1 MSEPRTFELRPASR
15 QNFKPLIGLFS
26 KSGHGKTYSALLL
39 ARGMVGPAGKIGMID
54 TEQGRGSAYA
64 PTAKETLPM
73 GEYFTVELTPPFSPE
88 AYISCIEVLES
99 QGCNIGIIDSIS
111 HLWEGPGGV
120 LDMAMTNEEKSGKAG
135 LHNWRKPKFE
145 YSLFL
150 LKMIRSKIPFIC
162 CLRGKQKS
170 HQGKDDRGKT
180 VIVKDD
186 FISPIGHEDFLFEMT
201 TYGEIFEG
209 HKYRN
214 IKPVLP
220 SLLAC
225 LPDDAPIEIRH
236 GVQIAAWCAG
246 AQDPAKVLSTGPT
259 KPRKL
264 SDNPDAAMKKQLWK
278 ITEKV
283 HRGNKAALEQWL
295 WDEAIIGD
303 QETLAELTGDRL
315 SQVVL
320 KAREKAEAQGLYK
333 HEDTMP

>member
-1 MSEPRTFELRPASR
+1 MSESPHTFELLSASR

-26 KSGHGKTYSALLL
+26 KSGHGKTYSSLLL
-39 ARGMVGPAGKIGMID
+39 ARGFVGPNGRIGVVD
-54 TEQGRGSAYA
+54 TEAGRASAYA
-64 PTAKETLPM
+64 STDKERLPI
-73 GEYFTVELTPPFSPE
+73 GDYSVVNLEPPFSP
-88 AYISCIEVLES
+88 ARYIQCIDLLEE
-99 QGCNIGIIDSIS
+99 QGYNIGIIDSIS
-111 HLWEGPGGV
+111 HIWDGTGGV
-120 LDMAMTNEEKSGKAG
+120 LDMAMENEERSGKPG

-145 YSLFL
+145 YALFL
-150 LKMIRSKIPFIC
+150 QRIVRSKIPFIC

-180 VIVKDD
+180 AIIKDD

-201 TYGEIFEG
+201 TYGELFEG

-236 GVQIAAWCAG
+236 GEMIAAWCAG
-246 AQDPAKVLSTGPT
+246 AQDPAKVLSVPAKAR
-259 KPRKL
+259 KPADPVSGL
-264 SDNPDAAMKKQLWK
+264 KKQLWQ
-278 ITEKV
+278 IT
-283 HRGNKAALEQWL
+283 AAIHMQVPAKLEQWL

-303 QETLAELTGDRL
+303 QEALAELTPDRL
-315 SQVVL
+315 GEVVI

-333 HEDTMP
+333 HQDLIP